1 MGIAREPKPAKY
13 FVALLSWSLEHL
25 SRAEIDLAAIL
36 GAVDGRSES
45 LSWNVSSFYEKE
57 MGAGLLRRFISFERL
72 ASPEKLAEVKLATQQ
87 WEGNNRG
94 SLAGPCGRQVNLDP
108 GYIEAG
114 KLVLATTKNASHRI
128 YLRAGI
134 YAEATLL
141 YYNGGF
147 HGCPYTYPDYLWP
160 QTLEFF
166 TRLRA
171 LYLQQL
177 REPGASSPRAAT
189 ASPVTPAWR
198 HD

>member
-1 MGIAREPKPAKY
+1 MGIAREPRPAKY
-13 FVALLSWSLEHL
+13 FVALLSSSPEHL
-25 SRAEIDLAAIL
+25 SRAEIDLTAIL
-36 GAVDGRSES
+36 GAVDRRSET
-45 LSWNVSSFYEKE
+45 LAWNVSSFYEKE
-57 MGAGLLRRFISFERL
+57 MGGGLLRRFVSFEHL
-72 ASPEKLAEVKLATQQ
+72 ASPEKLTEVKLATQQ
-87 WEGNNRG
+87 WEDKNRG
-94 SLAGPCGRQVNLDP
+94 SSTAACGRQVNLDP

-141 YYNGGF
+141 YDNGGF

-160 QTLEFF
+160 QTLDFF

-189 ASPVTPAWR
+189 ASAMTPALR